1 MKKMNKTQ
9 KIIMLI
15 ISIIIIAGIIVT
27 FTLGFKF
34 DLNLQETKKV
44 DLYLEN
50 SFEISDI
57 KNITNEVFQNQEVI
71 IQKVEVYEDS
81 VRIIAKE
88 ITDEQKQNLI
98 DKLNEKYKIE
108 ISKDSTEIETI
119 PSTRGR
125 DLLKPYILP
134 FAIATVIILCYMAI
148 RYRKLGIMKTL
159 GKVIAILILSQAL
172 LFSVIA
178 IVRVPVGKL
187 TIPMVIVVY
196 LATLSAITN
205 NLEKQLEIKKEEN
218 KE

>member
-1 MKKMNKTQ
+1 MKEINKNQ

-15 ISIIIIAGIIVT
+15 IAIIIIAGIIVT

-34 DLNLQETKKV
+34 DLNLQEAKKV

-50 SFEISDI
+50 NFEISDI
-57 KNITNEVFQNQEVI
+57 KNITNEVFPNQEVI

-81 VRIIAKE
+81 VRIIAKD
-88 ITDEQKQNLI
+88 ITEEQKQNLI
-98 DKLNEKYKIE
+98 DKVNEKYNTE
-108 ISKDSTEIETI
+108 ISKDSTEIVTI

-148 RYRKLGIMKTL
+148 RYRALGIMKTL

-172 LFSVIA
+172 LFSIIA
-178 IVRVPVGKL
+178 IVRIPIGIL

-196 LATLSAITN
+196 LATFTAITN
-205 NLEKQLEIKKEEN
+205 NLEKQLKSKKEEN
-218 KE
+218 NE